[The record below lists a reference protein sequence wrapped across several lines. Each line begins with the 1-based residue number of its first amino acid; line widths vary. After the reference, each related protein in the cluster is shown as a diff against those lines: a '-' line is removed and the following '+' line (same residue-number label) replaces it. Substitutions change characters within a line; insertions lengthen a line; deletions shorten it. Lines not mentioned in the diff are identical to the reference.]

1 MAGFK
6 AELLPLGA
14 GFASAAVPLV
24 AGAVTCIPVA
34 APCGNGARA
43 TKPAAPRHT
52 IRLVVMSDK
61 RVSTNSK
68 RVDIKNSWLSEAYYD
83 GKIEFAYITTAEMP
97 ADGLTKNLKVRRAEG
112 PLPLAALIAGVAA
125 NEPSG
130 TRAIL
135 PETRT
140 SWAVNGDGGGP
151 YTCSINLDATA
162 QQWTP
167 IQVATTPPG
176 QNSRNR
182 QGAATDFPMV
192 AAIPASQQ
200 CTGTAAGQKNVC
212 LVRCQNAAR
221 TGPFGGVVPI
231 QMAGAGAGAAAGSSI
246 AASAKA
252 ARSNLAREIL
262 RREALF
268 RKVMKRQQAEEDDEE
283 DEE

>member
-1 MAGFK
+1 M
-6 AELLPLGA
+6 PY
-14 GFASAAVPLV
+14 S
-24 AGAVTCIPVA
+24 TC
-34 APCGNGARA
+34 CL
-43 TKPAAPRHT
+43 HQ
-52 IRLVVMSDK
+52 
-61 RVSTNSK
+61 
-68 RVDIKNSWLSEAYYD
+68 
-83 GKIEFAYITTAEMP
+83 
-97 ADGLTKNLKVRRAEG
+97 
-112 PLPLAALIAGVAA
+112 
-125 NEPSG
+125 
-130 TRAIL
+130 
-135 PETRT
+135 
-140 SWAVNGDGGGP
+140 VNGDGGGP